1 MKHILFLCS
10 SHGFEDGRVSQ
21 KEAVSLTRLGY
32 KVSMCGQ
39 RAQWKYDH
47 PVVMIDVDSG
57 DVVPDWHNAGF
68 PPVASRMTRIKRLRM
83 LWKVAKREKADLH
96 VAHEFESACLA
107 YLYKKIYKT
116 PYVFDVHE
124 GFDDNLYEDFPKFF
138 HPLIRFVMGIFIRAI
153 VKNSSG
159 ITAASSANTFYEYA
173 EKINKP
179 HFVLHNAPFVEYFP
193 FSEEEK
199 KPILI
204 VHEGGLGR
212 IRGSKQIA
220 EALCILSKTHDF
232 RFMILGKISSQESRK
247 EFFDIIEQGG
257 ISNRIDDH
265 GPMPWKEFG
274 AVESTGQIGII
285 CSQRHLNHYRSLANK
300 LYNYMACGLCV
311 LAMKD
316 SEAEKIINN
325 SNSGICV
332 DTTNP
337 QAIAKGLAYLID
349 HPEERRQFARN
360 GRKAIED
367 RYGWHCMEQ
376 LMGKFYGEIL
386 NKGVKK

>member
-47 PVVMIDVDSG
+47 PVTMIDVDSG
-57 DVVPDWHNAGF
+57 EVVPDWHEAGF
-68 PPVASRMTRIKRLRM
+68 PPMASRMMRAKRLRT
-83 LWKVAKREKADLH
+83 LWRVAKREKADLH
-96 VAHEFESACLA
+96 VAHEFETACLA
-107 YLYKKIYKT
+107 YLFKKFHKT

-124 GFDDNLYEDFPKFF
+124 GFDDNLYENFGKFW
-138 HPLIRFVMGIFIRAI
+138 HPLIRLVFGLFVHVI

-159 ITAASSANTFYEYA
+159 ITVASSANTFYNYA
-173 EKINKP
+173 EKIHKQ
-179 HFVLHNAPFVEYFP
+179 HFVLHNAPFIEYFP
-193 FSEEEK
+193 FSEEEQ

-204 VHEGGLGR
+204 VHEGGFGR
-212 IRGSKQIA
+212 IRGCKQVA

-232 RFMILGKISSQESRK
+232 RFMILGKIGSPESRA
-247 EFFDIIEQGG
+247 EFFDIVERGG
-257 ISNRIDDH
+257 IANRIDDH

-274 AVESTGQIGII
+274 AVESAGQIGII

-300 LYNYMACGLCV
+300 LYNYMACGLAV

-316 SEAEKIINN
+316 SEAEKIVNDC
-325 SNSGICV
+325 NSGICV
-332 DTTNP
+332 DTTKP
-337 QAIAKGLAYLID
+337 EEIARGLAYLID

-360 GRKAIED
+360 GRKAIEEK
-367 RYGWHCMEQ
+367 YGWHCMEK
-376 LMGKFYGEIL
+376 LMGEFYSSIL
-386 NKGVKK
+386 CKEDK

>member
-32 KVSMCGQ
+32 RVSMCGQ

-47 PVVMIDVDSG
+47 PVTMIDVDSG
-57 DVVPDWHNAGF
+57 EIVPDWHDAGF
-68 PPVASRMTRIKRLRM
+68 PGFATRWQRLRRLKN
-83 LWKVAKREKADLH
+83 LWRIAKREQADLH

-107 YLYKKIYKT
+107 YLYRKIYGT

-124 GFDDNLYEDFPKFF
+124 GFDDNLYEDFGKFW
-138 HPLIRFVMGIFIRAI
+138 HPLIRLVMGLFVRAI

-173 EKINKP
+173 EKIGKP
-179 HFVLHNAPFVEYFP
+179 HTVLHNAPFIEYFP
-193 FSEEEK
+193 FSEEEQ

-204 VHEGGLGR
+204 VHEGGFGR
-212 IRGSKQIA
+212 IRGCKQVA

-232 RFMILGKISSQESRK
+232 RFMILGKIGSPESRA
-247 EFFDIIEQGG
+247 EFFDIVERGG
-257 ISNRIDDH
+257 IANRIDDH

-274 AVESTGQIGII
+274 AVESAGQIGII

-300 LYNYMACGLCV
+300 LYNYMACGLAV

-316 SEAEKIINN
+316 SEAEKIVNDC
-325 SNSGICV
+325 NSGICV
-332 DTTNP
+332 DTTKP
-337 QAIAKGLAYLID
+337 EEIARGLAYLID

-360 GRKAIED
+360 GRKAIEEK
-367 RYGWHCMEQ
+367 YGWHCMEK
-376 LMGKFYGEIL
+376 LMGEFYSSIL
-386 NKGVKK
+386 CKEDK